1 MIDEDAT
8 VIIAGQ
14 YNLNRWH
21 KYKGAVTWEPHSV
34 YFRHEVFRSRW
45 KATGRYTSMYAA
57 MHGDV
62 LLLGGSLDDIRRVI
76 REVKG

>member
-1 MIDEDAT
+1 MINEDAT
-8 VIIAGQ
+8 GIIAGQ
-14 YNLNRWH
+14 YNLNRWP
-21 KYKGAVTWEPHSV
+21 KYKGSVTWEPHSV

-62 LLLGGSLDDIRRVI
+62 LLLGGSLDDICRVI
-76 REVKG
+76 REVKE

>member
-8 VIIAGQ
+8 GIIAGQ
-14 YNLNRWH
+14 YNVNRWP

-34 YFRHEVFRSRW
+34 YFKHEVFRSRW

-76 REVKG
+76 REVKE